1 MRDRKYMYLLVLI
14 TFVILTTLCIQL
26 YWNYKTYRES
36 EQQLVTDV
44 QSTLDQSVD
53 QYFTKKAKDNTL
65 GIFFE
70 GSLKEGAIDD
80 VFEQI
85 DLANEENG
93 GKAATLKG
101 IRFESRQGLTVL
113 KGADMDSLKKFQE
126 RFKQTRENELE
137 SFGLPI
143 INEDS
148 SQVKRDSFLE
158 SFGYTKTDIN
168 EETGDTIVTSF
179 VPEVTSQEQT
189 ARLQEELTS
198 LTSRIVVSMT
208 DDTVDLAVIDS
219 IFHSN
224 LKSKKIDLDYTL
236 VANDEKS
243 ENDLKIDPL
252 TELPFSAKANSSLL
266 KKNQEVIVNYGNLT
280 MQILKRNLTG
290 ILLSFLLVGSVIFC
304 LFYLLVV
311 INNQKELSRMKNDLI
326 SNITHEFKT
335 PIATA
340 GAALEGVQS
349 FTDSGDVE
357 KTNRYLAMG
366 RDQLTKLNIMVEK
379 LLETATLDSKDLA
392 LQKSHTDLEELL
404 TLITHR
410 FSSQTT
416 KEITFSN
423 HLVKEASIMADA
435 FHLENA
441 INNLVDNAIKYGGDR
456 ITITLAQSDAQ
467 FLINVTDNGSGL
479 DAKHAKRIFD
489 KFYRVGSGN
498 QHNVKGFGIG
508 LFYTK
513 AIIEKHNGTIE
524 LETKPNT
531 NFKITL
537 PYE

>member
-14 TFVILTTLCIQL
+14 TLVILTTLCIQL
-26 YWNYKTYRES
+26 YWNYKTYKES

-85 DLANEENG
+85 DLANDENG
-93 GKAATLKG
+93 GKAATLRG

-126 RFKQTRENELE
+126 RFKQTRENEIE
-137 SFGLPI
+137 SFEIPMTV
-143 INEDS
+143 EDS
-148 SQVKRDSFLE
+148 SQVKPDSFIESLE
-158 SFGYTKTDIN
+158 YSQTEIN
-168 EETGDTIVTSF
+168 EDASDTIVTRF
-179 VPEVTSQEQT
+179 LPEVTNQEQT

-208 DDTVDLAVIDS
+208 DDTLDLATIDS

-236 VANDEKS
+236 LAHEENHS
-243 ENDLKIDPL
+243 NDLRIEAFPD
-252 TELPFSAKANSSLL
+252 LPFSAKANSSLL
-266 KKNQEVIVNYGNLT
+266 KKNQEVIINYGNLT
-280 MQILKRNLTG
+280 MQILRRNLTG

-304 LFYLLVV
+304 LFYLLIV

-404 TLITHR
+404 TLITQR

-416 KEITFSN
+416 KEITFLN
-423 HLVKEASIMADA
+423 NLVSEASIMADA

-456 ITITLAQSDAQ
+456 ITITLGQSGSQ
-467 FLINVTDNGSGL
+467 FLINVEDNGSGL
-479 DAKHAKRIFD
+479 DTKHAKRIFD

-513 AIIEKHNGTIE
+513 AIIEKHDGTIE
-524 LETKPNT
+524 LETKPHT

>member
-1 MRDRKYMYLLVLI
+1 MRDRKYVYLLVLI
-14 TFVILTTLCIQL
+14 TLVILTTLCIQL
-26 YWNYKTYRES
+26 YWNYKTYKES
-36 EQQLVTDV
+36 EQQLITDV
-44 QSTLDQSVD
+44 QTTLDQSVD

-65 GIFFE
+65 GIFYE
-70 GSLKEGAIDD
+70 GSIKEGALDD
-80 VFEQI
+80 VFNSI
-85 DLANEENG
+85 DKANKDNDG
-93 GKAATLKG
+93 QAATLKG
-101 IRFESRQGLTVL
+101 IRFESRQGLTVI
-113 KGADMDSLKKFQE
+113 KGADMDSLKRLQDSFKLTKE
-126 RFKQTRENELE
+126 RFIEVPDSLSEADSTAMVKDK
-137 SFGLPI
+137 FGDLVNDLPI
-143 INEDS
+143 LDTDLNDTLKERFPVIKDQDPALRLKNE
-148 SQVKRDSFLE
+148 
-158 SFGYTKTDIN
+158 I
-168 EETGDTIVTSF
+168 TSI
-179 VPEVTSQEQT
+179 TQ
-189 ARLQEELTS
+189 
-198 LTSRIVVSMT
+198 RIMFSMT
-208 DDTVDLAVIDS
+208 DDTIDLAIIDS

-224 LKSKKIDLDYTL
+224 LTSKKIDLDYTL
-236 VANDEKS
+236 VANEEKNA
-243 ENDLKIDPL
+243 NDLNIDPL
-252 TELPFSAKANSSLL
+252 SELPFSAKANSSLL

-280 MQILKRNLTG
+280 MQILERNLTG

-349 FTDSGDVE
+349 FTDSGDTE
-357 KTNRYLAMG
+357 KTHRYLAMG

-404 TLITHR
+404 VLITQR

-423 HLVKEASIMADA
+423 NLVKEASIMADA

-441 INNLVDNAIKYGGDR
+441 INNLIDNAIKYGGDR
-456 ITITLAQSDAQ
+456 ITITLGQVDSH

-531 NFKITL
+531 TFKITL

>member
-1 MRDRKYMYLLVLI
+1 MRDRKYVYLLVLI
-14 TFVILTTLCIQL
+14 TLVILTTLCIQL
-26 YWNYKTYRES
+26 YWNFKTYKES
-36 EQQLVTDV
+36 EQQFITDV
-44 QSTLDQSVD
+44 QTTLDQSVD

-65 GIFFE
+65 GIFYE
-70 GSLKEGAIDD
+70 GSIKEGALDD
-80 VFEQI
+80 VFNSI
-85 DLANEENG
+85 DKANENND

-101 IRFESRQGLTVL
+101 IRFESRQGLTVI
-113 KGADMDSLKKFQE
+113 KGADMDSLKRLEESFKLTKE
-126 RFKQTRENELE
+126 RFIDFPDSVPENDSTAVVKDNLGDLVD
-137 SFGLPI
+137 GLPI
-143 INEDS
+143 M
-148 SQVKRDSFLE
+148 E
-158 SFGYTKTDIN
+158 SV
-168 EETGDTIVTSF
+168 EENDTIKELFPSTSNEQD
-179 VPEVTSQEQT
+179 PALRLKNEITSITQ
-189 ARLQEELTS
+189 
-198 LTSRIVVSMT
+198 RIMFSMT
-208 DDTVDLAVIDS
+208 DDTIDLATIDS

-236 VANDEKS
+236 VANEEKNT
-243 ENDLKIDPL
+243 NDLKIDAL
-252 TELPFSAKANSSLL
+252 SELPFSAKANSSLL

-280 MQILKRNLTG
+280 IQILKRNLTG
-290 ILLSFLLVGSVIFC
+290 ILLSFLLVASVIFC

-349 FTDSGDVE
+349 FTDSGDME
-357 KTNRYLAMG
+357 KTHRYLAMG

-392 LQKSHTDLEELL
+392 LQKSQLDLDELL
-404 TLITHR
+404 SLIEQR
-410 FSSQTT
+410 FASQTA
-416 KEITFSN
+416 KKITFVN
-423 HLVKEASIMADA
+423 HLKADAHIMADA

-441 INNLVDNAIKYGGDR
+441 INNLVDNAIKYGGD
-456 ITITLAQSDAQ
+456 TIKIALDQSDSQ
-467 FLINVTDNGSGL
+467 YLINVADNGSGL

-524 LETKPNT
+524 LETKPHT
-531 NFKITL
+531 TFKITL

>member
-1 MRDRKYMYLLVLI
+1 MRDRKYVYLLVLI
-14 TFVILTTLCIQL
+14 TLVILTTLCIQL
-26 YWNYKTYRES
+26 YWNYKTYKES
-36 EQQLVTDV
+36 EQQLITDV

-70 GSLKEGAIDD
+70 GSIKEGALDD
-80 VFEQI
+80 VFNSI
-85 DLANEENG
+85 DKANEENG
-93 GKAATLKG
+93 GKAAPLRG

-137 SFGLPI
+137 SFGIPI
-143 INEDS
+143 IDEDS
-148 SQVKRDSFLE
+148 LQVKRDSFLE
-158 SFGYTKTDIN
+158 GLEYTKTEIN
-168 EETGDTIVTSF
+168 EENGDTLVTRF
-179 VPEVTSQEQT
+179 VPEVTNQDQT
-189 ARLQEELTS
+189 ARLKDELTS

-208 DDTVDLAVIDS
+208 DDTIDLATIDS

-224 LKSKKIDLDYTL
+224 LISKKIDLDYTL
-236 VANDEKS
+236 VANEEKNA
-243 ENDLKIDPL
+243 NDLNIDPL
-252 TELPFSAKANSSLL
+252 SELPFSAKANSSLL

-280 MQILKRNLTG
+280 MQILERNLTG

-349 FTDSGDVE
+349 FTDSGDTE
-357 KTNRYLAMG
+357 KTHRYLAMG

-404 TLITHR
+404 ALITQR

-423 HLVKEASIMADA
+423 NLVKEASIMVDA

-441 INNLVDNAIKYGGDR
+441 INNLIDNAIKYGGDR
-456 ITITLAQSDAQ
+456 ITITLGQADSHY
-467 FLINVTDNGSGL
+467 LINVTDSGSGL

-531 NFKITL
+531 TFKIIL

>member
-1 MRDRKYMYLLVLI
+1 MYLLVLI
-14 TFVILTTLCIQL
+14 TLVILTTLCIQL

-93 GKAATLKG
+93 GKAATLRG

-158 SFGYTKTDIN
+158 SLEYTKTEIN
-168 EETGDTIVTSF
+168 EDAGDTIVTRF
-179 VPEVTSQEQT
+179 VPEVTNQEQT

-208 DDTVDLAVIDS
+208 DDTIDLAVIDS

-236 VANDEKS
+236 VANDEKN

-252 TELPFSAKANSSLL
+252 SELPFSAKANSSLL

-392 LQKSHTDLEELL
+392 LQKSHADLEELL
-404 TLITHR
+404 TLITQR

-456 ITITLAQSDAQ
+456 ITITLGQADSHY
-467 FLINVTDNGSGL
+467 LINVTDSGSGL
-479 DAKHAKRIFD
+479 DTKHAKRIFD

-513 AIIEKHNGTIE
+513 AIIEKHNGIIE